1 MTEAYPEP
9 GVRRFITASVMAA
22 TVMNSLDSTIANVAL
37 PHIQGSIAASAD
49 EITWVLT
56 SYIVAAAIFTPL
68 TGWLAGRFGR
78 KKLMLYS
85 IVGFTVA
92 SGLCGLASNLGEIVG
107 FRLLQGVFG
116 AALVPMSQAILLDI
130 NPPERH
136 GSAMSLWS
144 MGAILGP
151 IVGPALGGWLTDNL
165 TWRWVFFI
173 NLPVGALAFI
183 GLTLFL
189 TETKSAARVKLDLF
203 GFMMLALAI
212 GSLQLMLDRGQTQD
226 WFNSL
231 EICIEGTCVLL
242 FGYLFVVHT
251 LTTRKPFINL
261 ALFAD
266 RNFLIAS
273 VFGFF
278 LGALVFSVLALLPP
292 MLEGLMNY
300 PVVLTGIVTAPR
312 GIGSLITMTSAGFL
326 IKRFDARLL
335 IFAGFALSATSLY
348 RMSGFSLGMDESQ
361 LVVSGFIQGL
371 GTGLVFVPLTT
382 IAFGTLDAR
391 LRNEGAAMFTLIR
404 NIGSAISISVL
415 QALTI
420 RNTATVHA
428 RLVEAVRPDNPVMAQ
443 ALPGFDFDVPLQ
455 VARLNA
461 EITRQ
466 ASMVSYIDTFW
477 FLCVLSLTVDA
488 TVADV
493 AQPETRGPRPP
504 HSYGLTWP
512 CACFPSPSSLPWR
525 RLRAAPSAPISSVP
539 RRRRHPTICRHPSEA

>member
-1 MTEAYPEP
+1 MTDTYPEP

-37 PHIQGSIAASAD
+37 PHIQGSVAASAD

-68 TGWLAGRFGR
+68 TGWLAARVGR

-136 GSAMSLWS
+136 GSAMSIWS

-151 IVGPALGGWLTDNL
+151 IIGPALGGWLTDNL

-173 NLPVGALAFI
+173 NLPIGLLAFL
-183 GLTLFL
+183 GLTFFL
-189 TETKSAARVKLDLF
+189 SETKSTARVKLDLF
-203 GFMMLALAI
+203 GFMMLAMAI
-212 GSLQLMLDRGQTQD
+212 GSLQLMLDRGQTKD
-226 WFNSL
+226 WFSSL
-231 EICIEGTCVLL
+231 EICIEGACVLF

-251 LTTRKPFINL
+251 LTARKPFIDL
-261 ALFAD
+261 GLFAD
-266 RNFLIAS
+266 RNFLIGS
-273 VFGFF
+273 IFGFF
-278 LGALVFSVLALLPP
+278 LGVMIFSVLALLPP

-312 GIGSLITMTSAGFL
+312 GVGSLISMMSAGL
-326 IKRFDARLL
+326 LMKKFDARILILL
-335 IFAGFALSATSLY
+335 GFSLVGYSMY
-348 RMSGFSLGMDESQ
+348 RMSGFSLGMDESL
-361 LVVSGFIQGL
+361 LVTSGIVQGL
-371 GTGLVFVPLTT
+371 GTGMIFVPLTT

-391 LRNEGAAMFTLIR
+391 FRNEGAAMFTLVR
-404 NIGSAISISVL
+404 NIGSAIGISVL
-415 QALTI
+415 QAMTI

-428 RLVEAVRPDNPVMAQ
+428 RLVEGVRPDNPVMAQ
-443 ALPGFDFDVPLQ
+443 AMPGFDFDAPAQ

-461 EITRQ
+461 AITQQ
-466 ASMVSYIDTFW
+466 ASMVSYIDAFW
-477 FLCVLSLTVDA
+477 FLFVLTL
-488 TVADV
+488 
-493 AQPETRGPRPP
+493 
-504 HSYGLTWP
+504 
-512 CACFPSPSSLPWR
+512 CAIPMLLLLRSPK
-525 RLRAAPSAPISSVP
+525 RAAGDLHI
-539 RRRRHPTICRHPSEA
+539 HMD

>member
-37 PHIQGSIAASAD
+37 PHIQGSVAASAD

-68 TGWLAGRFGR
+68 TGWLAARVGR

-136 GSAMSLWS
+136 GSAMSIWS

-151 IVGPALGGWLTDNL
+151 IIGPALGGWLTDNL

-173 NLPVGALAFI
+173 NLPIGLLAFL
-183 GLTLFL
+183 GLTFFL
-189 TETKSAARVKLDLF
+189 SETKSSARVKLDLF
-203 GFMMLALAI
+203 GFMMLAMAI
-212 GSLQLMLDRGQTQD
+212 GSLQLMLDRGQTKD
-226 WFNSL
+226 WFSSL
-231 EICIEGTCVLL
+231 EICIEGACVLF

-251 LTTRKPFINL
+251 FTARKPFIDL
-261 ALFAD
+261 GLFAD
-266 RNFLIAS
+266 RNFLIGS
-273 VFGFF
+273 IFGFF
-278 LGALVFSVLALLPP
+278 LGVMIFSVLALLPP

-312 GIGSLITMTSAGFL
+312 GVGSLISMMSAGL
-326 IKRFDARLL
+326 LMKKFDARILILL
-335 IFAGFALSATSLY
+335 GFSLVGYSMY
-348 RMSGFSLGMDESQ
+348 RMSGFSLGMDESL
-361 LVVSGFIQGL
+361 LVTSGIIQGL
-371 GTGLVFVPLTT
+371 GTGMIFVPLTT

-391 LRNEGAAMFTLIR
+391 FRNEGAAMFTLIR
-404 NIGSAISISVL
+404 NIGSAIGISVL
-415 QALTI
+415 QAMTI

-428 RLVEAVRPDNPVMAQ
+428 RLVEGVRPDNPVMAQ
-443 ALPGFDFDVPLQ
+443 AMPGFDFDAPAQ

-461 EITRQ
+461 AITRQ
-466 ASMVSYIDTFW
+466 ASMVSYIDAFW
-477 FLCVLSLTVDA
+477 FLFVLTL
-488 TVADV
+488 
-493 AQPETRGPRPP
+493 
-504 HSYGLTWP
+504 
-512 CACFPSPSSLPWR
+512 CAIPMLLLLRSPK
-525 RLRAAPSAPISSVP
+525 RAAGDLHI
-539 RRRRHPTICRHPSEA
+539 HMD